1 MNTLLR
7 QNLFGAYL
15 GAMFVVAWA
24 GENTPTRIVEAQS
37 GSVRFVAP
45 TNAPGVEVSAKS
57 GALVARAS
65 VSRDGNGLTLQQ
77 IDASLPVKSLA
88 TGMKMRD
95 EHMRKYIFTTQDGQ
109 EPDLHFTAA
118 GGACASNGLP
128 REFAC
133 DIGGELSIR
142 GISRPLNIKLRV
154 KEGAS
159 SETFDAAGEGLVK
172 LSDYGIVPPSQ
183 FGVKPSNEVII
194 HLDFNCKQTAIV
206 ATSRGAQ

>member
-1 MNTLLR
+1 MKILLR
-7 QNLFGAYL
+7 QNIFGAYL
-15 GAMFVVAWA
+15 AGAFVLAWA
-24 GENTPTRIVEAQS
+24 GEGITARLVETQS
-37 GSVRFVAP
+37 GTVRFVAP

-57 GALVARAS
+57 GALVAHAS
-65 VSRDGNGLTLQQ
+65 VSRDSNGLVLHQ

-95 EHMRKYIFTTQDGQ
+95 EHMRKYVFTTEDGQ

-118 GGACASNGLP
+118 GAACDSNGPP
-128 REFAC
+128 REFTC
-133 DIGGELSIR
+133 EIGGELSIR
-142 GISRPLNIKLRV
+142 GLSRPLNIKLRV

-172 LSDYGIVPPSQ
+172 LSDYSIVPPSQ

-194 HLDFNCKQTAIV
+194 HLDFNCKQTAVV
-206 ATSRGAQ
+206 AASR